1 MLNCVLKILSI
12 KYDMSEMNN
21 SQNFQLVDFFNSSAF
36 IINFKKS
43 FSKKLPFQI
52 CISHASKAKQI
63 SHLLS
68 GPGVRITHFIKKL
81 FS

>member
-12 KYDMSEMNN
+12 KYDMSEINN

-36 IINFKKS
+36 IINFLKS
-43 FSKKLPFQI
+43 SSKKLPFKI
-52 CISHASKAKQI
+52 CISHASKTKQI

-68 GPGVRITHFIKKL
+68 GPVVRISHFIEKL